1 MYVCLSVSVWVCER
15 VCVYAHTS
23 YRNIQLYG
31 ENVPALNKYLTEEN
45 IFNNETTME
54 KDP

>member
-1 MYVCLSVSVWVCER
+1 MCVCLSVCEC

-45 IFNNETTME
+45 ILNNETTME
-54 KDP
+54 KDT

>member
-1 MYVCLSVSVWVCER
+1 MYVCLSVSVW

-23 YRNIQLYG
+23 YRNIQLHG

-45 IFNNETTME
+45 TFNNETTME
-54 KDP
+54 KDT